1 MTMEEIK
8 KRLTEIAA
16 EIEQLGD
23 AITEERLTALEKEAR
38 ELLDKQEAMKN
49 AAEQR
54 QNLLA
59 SIAEGRTAGTVLRS
73 IGTIGDV
80 QQRSNEESDPYA
92 TPEYRRA
99 FQNYV
104 MRGAEIPAE
113 FRADAT
119 TKTSDA
125 GAVIPT
131 NIVNRVVEKMEQYG
145 HILTEVTRTA
155 YKGGVSIPTASAKP
169 AATWVKEGAGSDKQK
184 KALGSVTFAYHKL
197 RCAIAATLEME
208 TMALSAFEMVIE
220 NNITEAMTMTL
231 ETAIVSGNGTGKPKG
246 ILAETAPTGQA
257 LSYEQP
263 SYQALIDAEAALPLA
278 YENNAKWCMTKKTF
292 AAFAGMVDA
301 NGQPIARIN
310 YGIEGKVERV
320 LLGRPVIL
328 ANDGVDTY
336 SESLTAGKVFAFLF
350 NFRDYT
356 LNTNYAMT
364 IKKYEDNDTE
374 DTVTKAVMLVDGKV
388 VDKNSLVTLAKKA
401 AATPGAGG

>member
-131 NIVNRVVEKMEQYG
+131 NIVNRVVEKN
-145 HILTEVTRTA
+145 
-155 YKGGVSIPTASAKP
+155 
-169 AATWVKEGAGSDKQK
+169 GAVRPYFDRGDADGIQGRRFDSDGIREACGDVGKR
-184 KALGSVTFAYHKL
+184 
-197 RCAIAATLEME
+197 RCW
-208 TMALSAFEMVIE
+208 
-220 NNITEAMTMTL
+220 
-231 ETAIVSGNGTGKPKG
+231 
-246 ILAETAPTGQA
+246 Q
-257 LSYEQP
+257 
-263 SYQALIDAEAALPLA
+263 
-278 YENNAKWCMTKKTF
+278 
-292 AAFAGMVDA
+292 
-301 NGQPIARIN
+301 R
-310 YGIEGKVERV
+310 
-320 LLGRPVIL
+320 
-328 ANDGVDTY
+328 
-336 SESLTAGKVFAFLF
+336 
-350 NFRDYT
+350 
-356 LNTNYAMT
+356 
-364 IKKYEDNDTE
+364 
-374 DTVTKAVMLVDGKV
+374 
-388 VDKNSLVTLAKKA
+388 
-401 AATPGAGG
+401 